1 MFVLTGAVMISFSSV
16 FVELANVGP
25 TVSAFYRMFFG
36 GAILLGIALFKNQSL
51 WKSNKTFW
59 FAVSCGLLF
68 AVDLIFWH
76 RSILF
81 IGPGLATLMGNF
93 QVFFLTL
100 AGVLFMKEHF
110 GWRLMV
116 AIPLA
121 IVGLYLIVGINWA
134 QAGPDFKVG
143 VWLGLAT
150 AVCYASYLLV
160 LQRSQ
165 RLTDKLGLIP
175 NMAVISLV
183 AALILGLS
191 VLVIGGE
198 SFAIPDAQS
207 WFSLVG
213 LGIMGQVLG
222 WVLISKGLP
231 DLNASVV
238 GLVLLVQPSLAFV
251 WDILFFGR
259 PTTSIEIVGA
269 LIALGAIYLGSVSGK
284 KG

>member
-1 MFVLTGAVMISFSSV
+1 
-16 FVELANVGP
+16 
-25 TVSAFYRMFFG
+25 
-36 GAILLGIALFKNQSL
+36 
-51 WKSNKTFW
+51 
-59 FAVSCGLLF
+59 
-68 AVDLIFWH
+68 
-76 RSILF
+76 
-81 IGPGLATLMGNF
+81 
-93 QVFFLTL
+93 
-100 AGVLFMKEHF
+100 
-110 GWRLMV
+110 
-116 AIPLA
+116 
-121 IVGLYLIVGINWA
+121 
-134 QAGPDFKVG
+134 
-143 VWLGLAT
+143 
-150 AVCYASYLLV
+150 
-160 LQRSQ
+160 
-165 RLTDKLGLIP
+165 
-175 NMAVISLV
+175 
-183 AALILGLS
+183 
-191 VLVIGGE
+191 LVIGGE